1 MSPVSPW
8 IVPSLL
14 SALLLTGWL
23 VLPSKKGMAEEGRY
37 ATIDG
42 LRGYLAFSVFL
53 HHSCI
58 WYFYLRESA
67 WREPPSRIFNLLGQ
81 AGVAL
86 FFMITAFL
94 FTRRVLHAPRGGID
108 WRRFLI
114 ARFLRLAPVYAVA
127 IVVLF
132 VIVAILSGGLLQVSI
147 GSLLL
152 RLSKWLV
159 FTAWGGGSL
168 NGVKDTTLIV
178 AGVTWSLPYEW
189 CFYLLLP
196 LIALGMGTL
205 PSKKAML
212 LPLAGAVWLLTERPD
227 PVPFTWFLGGI
238 AAAWLSSFP
247 RVQVLAMHPG
257 ASLLVIAC
265 LAVAAML
272 ASDMRTIFAILPC
285 SVAFVLVACGCD
297 VFGVLRW
304 ELSRRV
310 GELAYSIYLL
320 HGLLLFVTF
329 RFVVGFE
336 NARHFSAIQ
345 HWALIAGLIAPLLL
359 LTRFS
364 FERIERPCMQSVD
377 AVMARLQGQKR
388 IRRRTDACAR
398 GRRPA
403 A

>member
-42 LRGYLAFSVFL
+42 LRGYLAFCVFL

-58 WYFYLRESA
+58 WFFYLREGCWKA
-67 WREPPSRIFNLLGQ
+67 PPSALFNLLGQ
-81 AGVAL
+81 GGVAF

-94 FTRRVLHAPRGGID
+94 FTARVLRASREEMD
-108 WRRFLI
+108 WRRFVI
-114 ARFLRLAPVYAVA
+114 ARFMRLAPVYAVA
-127 IVVLF
+127 IGTLF
-132 VIVAILSGGLLQVSI
+132 LIVAILSGGHLQVSI

-152 RLSKWLV
+152 RLLKWIS
-159 FTAWGGGSL
+159 FTAWGGGTL
-168 NGVKDTTLIV
+168 NGVKDTSVIV

-189 CFYLLLP
+189 CFYLSLP
-196 LIALGMGTL
+196 LMALAAGKRT
-205 PSKKAML
+205 SKLAML
-212 LPLAGAVWLLTERPD
+212 LPLAGAVWLCTEQPD
-227 PVPFTWFLGGI
+227 SVPFAWFLGGI
-238 AAAWLSSFP
+238 AAAL
-247 RVQVLAMHPG
+247 LAGSGCAKAMARHPL
-257 ASLLVIAC
+257 ASLLVLAC
-265 LAVAAML
+265 LGAAVML
-272 ASDMRTIFAILPC
+272 ASDMRTLASILPC
-285 SVAFVLVACGCD
+285 SVAFVLVAAGCD

-304 ELSRRV
+304 ELSRCV

-336 NARHFSAIQ
+336 NARHFSAMQ

-377 AVMARLQGQKR
+377 AVMARLQGRKR
-388 IRRRTDACAR
+388 DSTT
-398 GRRPA
+398 P
-403 A
+403 